1 MNISFFLTPKAMTAY
16 IYCNDTI
23 RQGMEKMY
31 HHGYTAIP
39 VLDEDGH
46 YLGTIT
52 EGDFLWTVL
61 DFHHP
66 MPEMRDLEKRYI
78 SEIPLRWNYESV
90 HINATMEE
98 LYHRSISQ
106 NFIPVVDDRGMFIG
120 IVTRQDIIKYF
131 AKTREIIDE
140 KVRDD

>member
-1 MNISFFLTPKAMTAY
+1 MFITQ
-16 IYCNDTI
+16 II

-39 VLDEDGH
+39 VLDKDGC
-46 YLGTIT
+46 YRGTIT

-66 MPEMRDLEKRYI
+66 MPQVHDLEKRYL
-78 SEIPLRWNYESV
+78 SEIPLRRKYVSV

-98 LYHRSISQ
+98 LYHRSIAQ
-106 NFIPVVDDRGMFIG
+106 NFIPVVDDRGVFIG
-120 IVTRQDIIKYF
+120 IVKRKDIIKYF
-131 AKTREIIDE
+131 AESCHILDE
-140 KVRDD
+140 HPKQN

>member
-1 MNISFFLTPKAMTAY
+1 MNISFFLKPKAMTTY
-16 IYCNDTI
+16 IYANDTI

-31 HHGYTAIP
+31 HYGYTAIP
-39 VLDEDGH
+39 VLTEDER

-66 MPEMRDLEKRYI
+66 MPKMHDLESRHI

-98 LYHRSISQ
+98 LYHRSIAQ
-106 NFIPVVDDRGMFIG
+106 NFIPVVDDRDKFIG
-120 IVTRQDIIKYF
+120 IITRQDIIKYF
-131 AKTREIIDE
+131 AKANDISLEQD
-140 KVRDD
+140 

>member
-1 MNISFFLTPKAMTAY
+1 M
-16 IYCNDTI
+16 
-23 RQGMEKMY
+23 
-31 HHGYTAIP
+31 
-39 VLDEDGH
+39 
-46 YLGTIT
+46 
-52 EGDFLWTVL
+52 WTVL

-78 SEIPLRWNYESV
+78 SEIPLRWNYVSV

-131 AKTREIIDE
+131 SKTREIIDE